1 MHKELRNM
9 VAVGMCHCES
19 SVKVQKKGSHPA
31 GVLRGDFIELVAE
44 LHLERWTR
52 YEQWRLKDIQS
63 EIQ

>member
-1 MHKELRNM
+1 M
-9 VAVGMCHCES
+9 
-19 SVKVQKKGSHPA
+19 KVQKKGSHPA
-31 GVLRGDFIELVAE
+31 GVLRGDFIELVSE